1 MMGVCK
7 LCLATKDL
15 QNSHFIPAAMYKYV
29 RDTDPTKK
37 NRNPVLVTAK
47 ATTTTSKQVSDYV
60 LCAGCEDL
68 FNKNGEN
75 WMLKQVWNG
84 KRFPLGDRLRV
95 ALPLYTLEN
104 ALAFSGAAT
113 GIETEKLGYFA
124 LSVIWRAAVHQWA
137 TPFGGKTTVL
147 NLGAAEE
154 SIRKFLLGEAQF
166 PTNVAILATVCTD
179 PYSKVFYMPSQK
191 RGIPGTSFVM
201 LTLGVHLMV
210 FTDSIPPILH
220 QMCCV
225 KSTAKL
231 VFQRDCSQQTLE
243 AFAQLMRKRP
253 IPVIG
258 GN

>member
-1 MMGVCK
+1 
-7 LCLATKDL
+7 
-15 QNSHFIPAAMYKYV
+15 
-29 RDTDPTKK
+29 
-37 NRNPVLVTAK
+37 
-47 ATTTTSKQVSDYV
+47 
-60 LCAGCEDL
+60 
-68 FNKNGEN
+68 
-75 WMLKQVWNG
+75 
-84 KRFPLGDRLRV
+84 V

-191 RGIPGTSFVM
+191 REGNPWDLIRYAYSWRPLDGLYRFDPAHSAPNVLREIDGKTGIPT
-201 LTLGVHLMV
+201 
-210 FTDSIPPILH
+210 
-220 QMCCV
+220 
-225 KSTAKL
+225 
-231 VFQRDCSQQTLE
+231 
-243 AFAQLMRKRP
+243 
-253 IPVIG
+253 
-258 GN
+258 